1 MILNFLNLVEQ
12 GTKNS
17 QDPCISSGLSGDR
30 CQMWLEVKDVKDREK
45 EQEEAGVGV
54 AFRMCR

>member
-17 QDPCISSGLSGDR
+17 QEPCIGSGLSGDR
-30 CQMWLEVKDVKDREK
+30 CQMWLEVNDVKDKEK
-45 EQEEAGVGV
+45 VQEEAARVWGGG
-54 AFRMCR
+54 

>member
-17 QDPCISSGLSGDR
+17 QEPCISSGLSGDR
-30 CQMWLEVKDVKDREK
+30 YQMWLEVKDVKDKEK
-45 EQEEAGVGV
+45 EQEEAARVWGGG
-54 AFRMCR
+54 